1 MFILKSTHDAEVAK
15 LRAERDDAR
24 KLVDKLYAELNRES
38 ARAQGYYE
46 DLRRFTGP
54 RDRAPNGRFQ
64 RSANA

>member
-15 LRAERDDAR
+15 IAAKLSDSR
-24 KLVDKLYAELNRES
+24 KLVDKLYAELTRES

-46 DLRRFTGP
+46 DLRKFTGP

-64 RSANA
+64 RSLNA